1 MDTKPGQYPGAKK
14 QSIHQVQLLCVCLV
28 GDILPPLHQ
37 NHTEVSVVT
46 ATHTLEIRGMNSM
59 LKMLGMLFTSAYFC
73 RNVHFAKRELIA
85 YIGVYSPGPGVA
97 SLLEKTVSFF
107 ALPNVPQL
115 FCLWFG

>member
-59 LKMLGMLFTSAYFC
+59 LKMLGMLFTC
-73 RNVHFAKRELIA
+73 KMRE
-85 YIGVYSPGPGVA
+85 GGREG
-97 SLLEKTVSFF
+97 
-107 ALPNVPQL
+107 
-115 FCLWFG
+115 GRG